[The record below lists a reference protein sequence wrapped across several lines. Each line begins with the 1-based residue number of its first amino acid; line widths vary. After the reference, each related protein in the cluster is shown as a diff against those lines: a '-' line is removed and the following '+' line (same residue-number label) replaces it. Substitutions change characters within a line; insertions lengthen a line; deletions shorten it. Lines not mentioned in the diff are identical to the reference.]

1 MDQILTSPYN
11 LSIVHQ
17 TENINLDDATT
28 GESLDA
34 NIVVE
39 ESTLVIDVG
48 IGLTIGEGKTLI
60 TDLYDLRRQP

>member
-1 MDQILTSPYN
+1 MEPILTSPFN

-17 TENINLDDATT
+17 TENINLDDTTT
-28 GESLDA
+28 GEPLDA
-34 NIVVE
+34 KIVVE

>member
-17 TENINLDDATT
+17 TENINLDDTTT

-39 ESTLVIDVG
+39 ESILVIDVG